1 MGGMADL
8 PFVTAF
14 PFTDPFDIV
23 YKCVGV
29 CVDERV
35 GWIYIYIY
43 EQIGSSSQSP
53 DRESQQMIW
62 YLGN

>member
-35 GWIYIYIY
+35 GWIYIYMSRSVVAANPRI
-43 EQIGSSSQSP
+43 ERVS
-53 DRESQQMIW
+53 R
-62 YLGN
+62 